1 MNRMESNNENLGG
14 YSNLI
19 VVLNNDANSRKLA
32 KRVAELN
39 RDGRYVM
46 TYENAATISYIAEAL
61 YVCNS
66 VFDVQTFCS
75 DPDLEEIVKKKKN
88 VIGAFSGVIDQNDCI
103 ITFELTVF
111 YDLTIDD
118 IKKHSANVNI

>member
-1 MNRMESNNENLGG
+1 MKRIETDNQNLGG
-14 YSNLI
+14 YSNLV

-46 TYENAATISYIAEAL
+46 TYENTATISYIAGAL

-66 VFDVQTFCS
+66 VYDIQTFCS
-75 DPDLEEIVKKKKN
+75 DPDLEEIVKNKKN
-88 VIGAFSGVIDQNDCI
+88 VIGSFSGVIDQNDCI
-103 ITFELTVF
+103 ITLELTVF
-111 YDLTIDD
+111 HDLTIDD
-118 IKKHSANVNI
+118 IKKHSANANI